1 MNKKVSGEKVIKD
14 IRRRTPT
21 KYSSDS
27 TSPENGDSCSHSG
40 AITFFTKSKY
50 LFMIF
55 RFKPVNCA
63 IFVASSSRVKYFKIC
78 LLFNL
83 KQLAYSIFGHR
94 LLTPQTIIKQHK
106 GMIYGLRVWLA
117 IPQATPYTHENFC
130 P

>member
-1 MNKKVSGEKVIKD
+1 MNKKVSSEKVIKD

-27 TSPENGDSCSHSG
+27 TSPENGDSCSHSR
-40 AITFFTKSKY
+40 AITFLTKSKY
-50 LFMIF
+50 LFMVF

-63 IFVASSSRVKYFKIC
+63 IFVASISRAKYFKIC
-78 LLFNL
+78 LFFNL
-83 KQLAYSIFGHR
+83 KQLAYSVFDHR
-94 LLTPQTIIKQHK
+94 LLTPQTIIKRHK
-106 GMIYGLRVWLA
+106 GMIYGLWVWLA